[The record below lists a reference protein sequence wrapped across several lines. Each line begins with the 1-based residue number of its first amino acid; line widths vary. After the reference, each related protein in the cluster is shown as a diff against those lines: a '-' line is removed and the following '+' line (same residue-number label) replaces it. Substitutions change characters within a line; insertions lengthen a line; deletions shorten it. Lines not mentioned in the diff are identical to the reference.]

1 MGINALC
8 IQSDALNQLCAYS
21 VCALRTR
28 PVSALR
34 TQPVCALR
42 TQPVC
47 ALRTQP
53 VSALR
58 TQPVCALRTQS
69 ICALCTQPVSAL
81 RTQSISA
88 LRTQSVCALR
98 TQPLRTQP
106 VCALRTQPVWPR
118 TSQIARPEMDPKKVQ
133 KHHYQA
139 EMVVVV
145 MVVDYVKVEMYA
157 VSSWENSHTEIY
169 NDLFVCN
176 KHTVSSIATL

>member
-42 TQPVC
+42 TQPV
-47 ALRTQP
+47 
-53 VSALR
+53 SALR
-58 TQPVCALRTQS
+58 TQPVY
-69 ICALCTQPVSAL
+69 
-81 RTQSISA
+81 
-88 LRTQSVCALR
+88 
-98 TQPLRTQP
+98 
-106 VCALRTQPVWPR
+106 ALRTQPVWPR

-176 KHTVSSIATL
+176 KHTHQ